1 MAKLF
6 YRYGVMGSSKTAS
19 ALMLK
24 YNFEERGQN
33 VLLVKSSV
41 DTRDDVNKIS
51 SRTGLY
57 AECIPFEELLNQDLI
72 NYDLIIVDEVQF
84 LSEQDIDTLIH
95 ITDNLC
101 INVVCYGLRTDFQG
115 ELFEASKYLF
125 SHADKIEEL
134 KSSCWCG
141 RKATHNA
148 RLDETKKKVIKTG
161 NKIEIGGNNRYVSL
175 CRKHFKSGKAF

>member
-1 MAKLF
+1 MGKLF
-6 YRYGVMGSSKTAS
+6 FRYGVMGSSKTAS

-24 YNFEERGQN
+24 YNFEERGQQ

-41 DTRDDVNKIS
+41 DTRDGLNQIS
-51 SRTGLY
+51 SRTGLS
-57 AECIPFEELLNQDLI
+57 AECITFEELLNYDLL

-84 LSEQDIDTLIH
+84 VSKKDIDVLIH
-95 ITDNLC
+95 ITDK
-101 INVVCYGLRTDFQG
+101 IGVNVVCYGLRTDFQG
-115 ELFEASKYLF
+115 NLFEGSLHLL

-148 RLDETKKKVIKTG
+148 RLDETGKVIKIG
-161 NKIEIGGNNRYVSL
+161 DQLQIGGNDKYVSL
-175 CRKHFKSGKAF
+175 CRKHFITGRSF